1 MWPFKRAKTITQAE
15 LQSGVPSGTVAVL
28 EDAARTAALETAA
41 SMWANAFASASGPLP
56 SDCLAWLG
64 REIILRGQGVLLI
77 DTSMGRLRFIP
88 VWYVDI
94 EGNGS
99 PFPEQWTYRCTVN
112 SVDDSS
118 YVRVRGDGVIHLC
131 WATDPVRPWRGK
143 PPWDTT
149 TGATLGSVEGRL
161 RNEAKTPY
169 GYVLPY
175 RDRRATASP
184 TDLQAEEQSYKFKD
198 LQGRL
203 ITAAG
208 TPDVGQSTP
217 GNPQHRFTPTRLGFN
232 PPSELTSLRKDIERS
247 VLSTCMIPEA
257 LYTDAD
263 GTAQR
268 EAYRRFVVMGVE
280 GVLRRLST
288 ELQAKLE
295 LTPAEAAFDVH
306 ALHGHDIAGRAKA
319 FQTLVAGGKDPS
331 EASMLAGLMVPDET

>member
-1 MWPFKRAKTITQAE
+1 MWPFTSKRAKTISLEE
-15 LQSGVPSGTVAVL
+15 LQSGVPSGVAVL
-28 EDAARTAALETAA
+28 EDAARTAAMETAA
-41 SMWANAFASASGPLP
+41 SMWSNAFASASGPLP
-56 SDCLAWLG
+56 ADCLAWLG
-64 REIILRGQGVLLI
+64 RELILRGQGVLLI

-88 VWYVDI
+88 VWFADI
-94 EGNGS
+94 DGYG

-112 SVDDSS
+112 SPDDSRT
-118 YVRVRGDGVIHLC
+118 VRVSGDGVIHLC

-169 GYVLPY
+169 GYILPY
-175 RDRRATASP
+175 RDRRAAGSP
-184 TDLQAEEQSYKFKD
+184 TDEQAEERSYQFKD

-208 TPDVGQSTP
+208 TPDVGQSSP
-217 GNPQHRFTPTRLGFN
+217 GNPQHRFTPTRLGFQ

-247 VLSTCMIPEA
+247 VLSTCMIPES
-257 LYTDAD
+257 LVSDAD
-263 GTAQR
+263 GTSQR
-268 EAYRRFVVMGVE
+268 ESYRRFVVMAVE
-280 GVLRRLST
+280 PVLRRLST

-295 LTPAEAAFDVH
+295 LSPAEASFDVH